1 MQGIAQKILSDPGK
15 YSIQQ
20 LTQAVQN
27 GTLPAYIG
35 VPIIQDKVQQQK
47 KSQMMQQGQQAPQK
61 APPIAQQIMQEARG
75 LEALPTNL
83 PQQYAGGGIVAF
95 EEGGEVER
103 YQSKGLVYE
112 TPYDRMNRENRERE
126 AREAAFLATPEGR
139 EIQSRRDRAGLM
151 APFAAAADIPSG
163 FYNGIAGLTQMGAN
177 AIGVPRI
184 GRALGIYDKDV
195 TSVEIPKIGTG
206 TATPFFDK
214 LRTYEAGTGTAP
226 TAPAAPAVKP
236 YDPATATLRS
246 QYTNEPYSYGPAKD
260 RAPAKD
266 ASGLGG
272 DSALDRRPNFGLK
285 APGTFTP
292 PVSKSMTAQTQEL
305 LGGYEGADGYLER
318 AAARDKA
325 AADAIAQASKS
336 VTGEAF
342 SDYKN
347 VLEKEAKDFGAD
359 KEQAKGMAIFKAGL
373 AMMAGTSR
381 HAFENIGKGAMVG
394 AEDYQA
400 AAKDIKKAQQ
410 ENRKELALIEQARRA
425 EARGDRDTAIA
436 RLEASRDRGDVRDR
450 YVGDALQKAYGIDRA
465 QAYDM
470 AKTQFTTQADIFRT
484 DLAGQYGLAGNRI
497 SGEYGLKAA
506 QVKANREP
514 IMTPYQMARLRADA
528 EKRVDADAVRAEL
541 AKKLKLSKTPAPGAD
556 ASFDAKFQSEYDAAI
571 NGHINRFLGAG
582 GGGGGGDFGAVDS
595 LLDKYAPKR

>member
-35 VPIIQDKVQQQK
+35 VPIIQDKVQEQK
-47 KSQMMQQGQQAPQK
+47 KLQMMQHAQQAPQN

-75 LEALPTNL
+75 VEALPTNL
-83 PQQYAGGGIVAF
+83 PQQYAGGGIIAF

-103 YQSKGLVYE
+103 YQNKGYVYE
-112 TPYDRMNRENRERE
+112 TPYDRMNRENRERAE
-126 AREAAFLATPEGR
+126 AEKAARLADLQERGMPTMSYGEQMRNVG
-139 EIQSRRDRAGLM
+139 SALVN
-151 APFAAAADIPSG
+151 APITAFKTLVGAPGDAQNPQG
-163 FYNGIAGLTQMGAN
+163 YGITRLLAPDA
-177 AIGVPRI
+177 
-184 GRALGIYDKDV
+184 V
-195 TSVEIPKIGTG
+195 T
-206 TATPFFDK
+206 
-214 LRTYEAGTGTAP
+214 
-226 TAPAAPAVKP
+226 PAVKP
-236 YDPATATLRS
+236 YDPTTATRRS
-246 QYTNEPYSYGPAKD
+246 QYTNEPYPSANANTGPAKD

-272 DSALDRRPNFGLK
+272 DSALDRKPGFGLK
-285 APGTFTP
+285 APGIFTP
-292 PVSKSMTAQTQEL
+292 PVSKSMTAQTMEQ
-305 LGGYEGADGYLER
+305 LGGYEGADGYFER
-318 AAARDKA
+318 SAARDKA
-325 AADAIAQASKS
+325 AEDAIAQAKKS

-347 VLEKEAKDFGAD
+347 ILEAEAKEFGAD

-381 HAFENIGKGAMVG
+381 HALENIGKGAMVG

-400 AAKDIKKAQQ
+400 AAKDIKKAQR
-410 ENRKELALIEQARRA
+410 ENRKELSLIEQSRRA

-436 RLEASRDRGDVRDR
+436 RLDASRDRGDTRDR
-450 YVGDALQKAYGIDRA
+450 YVTDALQKAYGIDRA

-506 QVKANREP
+506 QARASRENG
-514 IMTPYQMARLRADA
+514 ITPYQMARLRGDA
-528 EKRVDADAVRAEL
+528 EKRVDPDAVRAQL
-541 AKKLKLSKTPAPGAD
+541 AKSLGLTKTPAPGAD
-556 ASFDAKFQSEYDAAI
+556 KGFDSKFNMQYENEVASY
-571 NGHINRFLGAG
+571 INRVLGMG
-582 GGGGGGDFGAVDS
+582 GGGGGGGGADP
-595 LLDKYAPKR
+595 YAGYKLVP

>member
-47 KSQMMQQGQQAPQK
+47 KSQMTQQGQQAPQN
-61 APPIAQQIMQEARG
+61 APPIAQQVMREAQG
-75 LEALPTNL
+75 VEALPTNL

-126 AREAAFLATPEGR
+126 SREAAFLATPEGR
-139 EIQSRRDRAGLM
+139 EIQARRDRAGLM

-177 AIGVPRI
+177 AIGVPRM

-206 TATPFFDK
+206 TGTPFFDK

-226 TAPAAPAVKP
+226 TANVAPAPAPAAANTAVAPPPAN
-236 YDPATATLRS
+236 T
-246 QYTNEPYSYGPAKD
+246 GPAKD
-260 RAPAKD
+260 RAPVKD
-266 ASGLGG
+266 TSGLGLGG
-272 DSALDRRPNFGLK
+272 DSALGRKPGLGIK
-285 APGTFTP
+285 PPGEFVP
-292 PVSKSMTAQTQEL
+292 PVSKSMTAQTMEQ
-305 LGGYEGADGYLER
+305 LGGYEGADGYFER
-318 AAARDKA
+318 SAARDKA
-325 AADAIAQASKS
+325 AEDAIAQAKKS

-342 SDYKN
+342 SDYKKI
-347 VLEKEAKDFGAD
+347 LETEAKDFGAD
-359 KEQAKGMAIFKAGL
+359 KEQARSMAIFKAGL

-381 HAFENIGKGAMVG
+381 HALENIGKGAMVG

-400 AAKDIKKAQQ
+400 AAKDIKKAQR
-410 ENRKELALIEQARRA
+410 ENRKELSLIEQSRRA

-436 RLEASRDRGDVRDR
+436 RLDASRDRGDTRDR
-450 YVGDALQKAYGIDRA
+450 YVTDALQKAYGIDRA
-465 QAYDM
+465 QAYDL

-484 DLAGQYGLAGNRI
+484 NLTGQYGLEGQRI
-497 SGEYGLKAA
+497 SGQYGVEAAKLRNKGDLGINSYQAA
-506 QVKANREP
+506 Q
-514 IMTPYQMARLRADA
+514 LRAKA
-528 EKRVDADAVRAEL
+528 EERVDPMAIRNQL
-541 AKKLKLSKTPAPGAD
+541 AKQLGLSKVPAPGAD
-556 ASFDAKFQSEYDAAI
+556 KGFDSKFNTLYENQV
-571 NGHINRFLGAG
+571 NTHFNRFLGMG
-582 GGGGGGDFGAVDS
+582 GGGGGGGADP
-595 LLDKYAPKR
+595 YAGYKLVP